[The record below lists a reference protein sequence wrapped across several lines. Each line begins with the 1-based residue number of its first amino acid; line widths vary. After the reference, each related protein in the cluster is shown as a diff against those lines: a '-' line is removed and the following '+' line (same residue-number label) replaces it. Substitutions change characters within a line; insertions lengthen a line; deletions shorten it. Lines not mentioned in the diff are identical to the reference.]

1 MGNPGFPIPLLA
13 GCALPTPPAGRGSR
27 FTSGTS
33 YYTGFLMLGHI
44 RAGGALPP
52 GRGTT
57 GKPGFPSPLRAGGAL
72 LPGRGTR
79 KAGFPSPL
87 RAGGALPPGRGT
99 TGKPG
104 FPSPLRAGGALP
116 PGRGTTGKPGFPS
129 PLRAGGALPPG
140 RGTRKAGFPS
150 PLRASGALPH
160 PPAGGGMGEPG
171 SPMFTL
177 DKVQKRAF
185 QRYSCSTPPHNRPVE
200 L

>member
-1 MGNPGFPIPLLA
+1 MGKPGFPIPLLE

-116 PGRGTTGKPGFPS
+116 PGRGT
-129 PLRAGGALPPG
+129 
-140 RGTRKAGFPS
+140 RKAGFPS